1 MHASRNRQHARS
13 FHSPSSSRNGVAT
26 VADGADGHASS
37 LGIDHDSAVLRPAV
51 SCWSDPPSQD
61 QRFLLK
67 KLPPSRYFSHWTNRM
82 QHSRASGVRALV
94 PAVARA
100 LPAPAT
106 PLAIAAWQEFR
117 PSLRTCLWVL
127 ACPGRA
133 CGCRDRVHI
142 CLSVLQ
148 QHWTRTRI
156 PMALEKWAGL
166 LSAFPTRRHRKARSN
181 VAGLSSVNTAARCAA
196 RRHAASANFC
206 VTGTQWCVG
215 RQFAILTGFWPRKLP
230 TNSRS
235 SSTLP
240 ERTSPSPL
248 LPSVSHALPHFAYR
262 CRLHSF
268 VRMRVRHAHAH
279 KHTLKNRRV
288 KLRRRTASGA
298 DSGPGDQQDGCGT
311 RGAAPLIG

>member
-1 MHASRNRQHARS
+1 
-13 FHSPSSSRNGVAT
+13 
-26 VADGADGHASS
+26 
-37 LGIDHDSAVLRPAV
+37 
-51 SCWSDPPSQD
+51 
-61 QRFLLK
+61 
-67 KLPPSRYFSHWTNRM
+67 
-82 QHSRASGVRALV
+82 
-94 PAVARA
+94 
-100 LPAPAT
+100 
-106 PLAIAAWQEFR
+106 
-117 PSLRTCLWVL
+117 
-127 ACPGRA
+127 
-133 CGCRDRVHI
+133 
-142 CLSVLQ
+142 
-148 QHWTRTRI
+148 
-156 PMALEKWAGL
+156 MALEKWAGL

-196 RRHAASANFC
+196 MRHAASANFC

-248 LPSVSHALPHFAYR
+248 LPSVSHALPHFAHR

-268 VRMRVRHAHAH
+268 VRMRVRHAH
-279 KHTLKNRRV
+279 KHTLKNRSV
-288 KLRRRTASGA
+288 KPRRRTASGA